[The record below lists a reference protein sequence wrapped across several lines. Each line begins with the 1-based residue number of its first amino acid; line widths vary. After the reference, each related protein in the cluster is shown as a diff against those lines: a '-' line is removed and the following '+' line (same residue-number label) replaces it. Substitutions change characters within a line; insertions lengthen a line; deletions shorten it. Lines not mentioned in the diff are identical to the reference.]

1 MPRRTRAE
9 LAEGRDPSDRLLAA
23 IAAHADMM
31 TSAPGLANR
40 QDLAR
45 SDRELGALAASLA
58 SGCAYCA
65 NVHARQHLALT
76 GSSAALAATWTGHRA
91 TLCERDAAILEFAE
105 ALSATPPRADAGH
118 VRKLR
123 DCGMNTIEIVDLVH
137 AIAIFGW
144 ANRLMHRLGSSAK

>member
-1 MPRRTRAE
+1 MDGPS
-9 LAEGRDPSDRLLAA
+9 RD
-23 IAAHADMM
+23 
-31 TSAPGLANR
+31 TF
-40 QDLAR
+40 
-45 SDRELGALAASLA
+45 
-58 SGCAYCA
+58 
-65 NVHARQHLALT
+65 
-76 GSSAALAATWTGHRA
+76 
-91 TLCERDAAILEFAE
+91 ERDAAILEFAE